1 SNNSNKPI
9 NLPNQEQHP
18 LLLTM
23 SIFKSN
29 KNKTA
34 SAATTPSQTPRSSM
48 QNTRPAS
55 SSPAKGMT
63 RDEALESLM
72 KKSLGTTF
80 NYIL

>member
-1 SNNSNKPI
+1 
-9 NLPNQEQHP
+9 
-18 LLLTM
+18 M

-48 QNTRPAS
+48 QTTRPAS
-55 SSPAKGMT
+55 SPRAKGMT

-72 KKSLGTTF
+72 KKTVGTTSF
-80 NYIL
+80 NY